1 MRLDEMVAARDDLL
15 VQAARLDNL
24 AAQTVGECADR
35 LEWAS
40 QYVRLAAAKLAEAI
54 ASHCERERVPVPE
67 LVPHHRPDGA
77 PYPSSC

>member
-1 MRLDEMVAARDDLL
+1 MVAAREGLL
-15 VQAARLDNL
+15 VQATQLDAL

-40 QYVRLAAAKLAEAI
+40 QYVRLAAGRLADAI
-54 ASHCERERVPVPE
+54 ASHCEREALPLPE